1 MAELTEKGQKL
12 VNLIED
18 KMSLAKGEA
27 TPEATFADL
36 GVDSLDMVELLMMIE
51 DEFRIKVPDAEA
63 EKLVTVGDAI
73 KFIESHG

>member
-27 TPEATFADL
+27 TPEATFTDL

-51 DEFRIKVPDAEA
+51 DEFHIKVPDAEA

-73 KFIESHG
+73 QYIEQHG